1 MPRIIYKSAP
11 ELDEYVWWT
20 TVSDGPVSGVLTRD
34 QMHAYLLKETSMTA
48 DEVEERL
55 QRTDEAGSSW
65 ESRTPMWDT
74 EHYARMHRF
83 AGLIAASFVGWH
95 GTVCGHG

>member
-1 MPRIIYKSAP
+1 VPRIIYKSAP

-74 EHYARMHRF
+74 EHYVDGEADLIPHRSICEYVRDLGRCAR
-83 AGLIAASFVGWH
+83 
-95 GTVCGHG
+95 